1 MNKRT
6 LIERLLIFFIG
17 LPFCLA
23 LVAFLPQRN
32 HLAVNILV
40 ILFCAFGAVELSD
53 MLRKKGLCLH
63 RVEAAILGAVT
74 PFAMTLMVSFH
85 IDMMIIPV
93 LLVGSASW
101 LLVSRIF
108 LAEKNLGDAITGIT
122 AGFAVMIYP
131 SLFFSW
137 IILMNLLPDSDY
149 LIIAFFCIVMVND
162 SLAWAFGIVFGK
174 NNRGIIAVSPNK
186 SIAGFIAGLVSSAL
200 VGIGLALLLPNA
212 FTSARF
218 SPIVSGLVL
227 GFLTGIAAVLGD
239 LAESAIKRSAG
250 VKDSGFGIP
259 GRGGVLDSID
269 SLALAAPVY
278 YIIYRLLFV

>member
-17 LPFCLA
+17 LPLSLA
-23 LVAFLPQRN
+23 LVAFLPQKN
-32 HLAVNILV
+32 HLAVNIL
-40 ILFCAFGAVELSD
+40 ITIFCALGAVELSG
-53 MLRKKGLCLH
+53 MLKKKGLGLR
-63 RVEAAILGAVT
+63 RVEAAILGAAT
-74 PFAMTLMVSFH
+74 PLAMTLLVSFH
-85 IDMMIIPV
+85 VDSMIIPI
-93 LLVGSASW
+93 LLMGSASW

-108 LAEKNLGDAITGIT
+108 LSEKKLDDAIVGIS
-122 AGFAVMIYP
+122 AGFTVILYP

-137 IILMNLLPDSDY
+137 IILMNRLPDSDY
-149 LIIAFFCIVMVND
+149 LIIAFLCIVMVND
-162 SLAWAFGIVFGK
+162 SLAWAFGIIFGK

-186 SIAGFIAGLVSSAL
+186 SIVGFIAGLVSSAL

-218 SPIVSGLVL
+218 PPIVSGLVL

-250 VKDSGFGIP
+250 VKDSGFVIP

-269 SLALAAPVY
+269 SLSLAAPVY
-278 YIIYRLLFV
+278 YIVYRLLFV